1 MIIVH
6 DRPPLWDLI
15 DKTFH
20 VAGKPILFAWGER
33 IYNPEGVDVPK
44 QLHAHEELHGERQ
57 LNHKGMRP
65 EHEIESGQE
74 SLDPVEAWWRR
85 YIRLPE
91 FRLAEEI
98 PAHRAEYLAICKRH
112 ADRNY
117 RARALSMIA
126 MKLAA
131 PLYGNLVT
139 PAQARTLIL
148 ESK

>member
-1 MIIVH
+1 MIIIH

-20 VAGKPILFAWGER
+20 VAGKPILFAWGDR
-33 IYNPEGVDVPK
+33 IFNPEGVDVPK
-44 QLHAHEELHGERQ
+44 HLHAHEELHGERQ
-57 LNHKGMRP
+57 FGYCNPHPLGSAAAVEGWWHTY
-65 EHEIESGQE
+65 IA
-74 SLDPVEAWWRR
+74 DPA
-85 YIRLPE
+85 

-117 RARALSMIA
+117 RARALSQIA

>member
-1 MIIVH
+1 MIIRVE
-6 DRPPLWDLI
+6 RPPLWDLI

-20 VAGKPILFAWGER
+20 VAGKPILFAWGEY

-44 QLHAHEELHGERQ
+44 QLHVHEEIHGSRQ
-57 LNHKGMRP
+57 VMFKGL
-65 EHEIESGQE
+65 I
-74 SLDPVEAWWRR
+74 DPVLGADEAVLAWWHR
-85 YIRLPE
+85 YIEDPA
-91 FRLAEEI
+91 FRLTEEI
-98 PAHRAEYLAICKRH
+98 PAHRAEYLTICKRH

-117 RARALSMIA
+117 RARALSQIA

-131 PLYGNLVT
+131 PLYGSLVT